1 MYNSKW
7 MHIFQILLGLNYF
20 SWKHSVQ
27 KCYPVPTWGIR
38 TNSNKM
44 SYSNPQVYHPPLTS
58 FFLPDILRN
67 FISTHLNGWIVA
79 SWKMATIHP
88 ARTDFYEWTKKIKKK
103 KVFSTK
109 LQQGRLYPI
118 PCGSAYIW
126 KPGKP
131 GTKSKEQN
139 CRCWASYRLTALGTW
154 WLCSGPSARL
164 VGWSW
169 ALPRSTG
176 RCQPGLRGALTSG
189 ERSWSNVRC
198 LQKYSSPQELC
209 ISGSKSRFPFQPTY
223 FRIAVFHQVLG
234 LLASKCILAMNSLV
248 GSC

>member
-58 FFLPDILRN
+58 FFLSDILRN
-67 FISTHLNGWIVA
+67 LISTHLNGWIVA

-103 KVFSTK
+103 KKCSQLSCSK
-109 LQQGRLYPI
+109 GGSI
-118 PCGSAYIW
+118 PSPAALPTFGNLASLGLNLKSKTAGAEPLTGWQHLAPGGFALGPLPGWSAGAGPCLAPRDGASRGSAGLSLQGSGLDPTW
-126 KPGKP
+126 DV
-131 GTKSKEQN
+131 
-139 CRCWASYRLTALGTW
+139 CRSTV
-154 WLCSGPSARL
+154 P
-164 VGWSW
+164 
-169 ALPRSTG
+169 PRS
-176 RCQPGLRGALTSG
+176 S
-189 ERSWSNVRC
+189 
-198 LQKYSSPQELC
+198 
-209 ISGSKSRFPFQPTY
+209 
-223 FRIAVFHQVLG
+223 VFLDQNHGFLFSQLILG
-234 LLASKCILAMNSLV
+234 LQFFIKYLV
-248 GSC
+248 C